1 MKGKTTGVESQ
12 ASGGKLPPRHSRKL
26 RPRGRVNKHLLDTQY
41 VHSEAE
47 TLLRRVKVGKL

>member
-1 MKGKTTGVESQ
+1 MESQ